1 MAQQKISRAKNQA
14 YVGRVIEVLV
24 EGAHEETELVL
35 KGRHQGQAPEVD
47 GNVLIV
53 GGEPRIGV
61 IQPVRITQAHA
72 YDLVGEAVEGGAEAA
87 VKAFEAGFKPRK
99 GQR

>member
-1 MAQQKISRAKNQA
+1 M
-14 YVGRVIEVLV
+14 
-24 EGAHEETELVL
+24 
-35 KGRHQGQAPEVD
+35 
-47 GNVLIV
+47 LIV

-61 IQPVRITQAHA
+61 IQTVRITQAHA

-87 VKAFEAGFKPRK
+87 VKAFEAGFKARK